1 MWVGLALLWRRH
13 ALTWLPYRLHDVAS
27 HAPTAHLSVATGT
40 SLEAVRGE
48 TARLAHLSLWPA
60 RDRARWRGSD
70 RSPLKQRNSLLPSYP
85 VEAAERSERGR
96 GLRWRPLFF
105 LFFLLFVYY
114 KIVFFRLAKGIGFL
128 NTKRN
133 DTQFP
138 SIVGLTTPRYHVPCT
153 MLHAVL
159 FEIYFVGPRSA
170 FAFEFVFAVCVCVC
184 TLE

>member
-1 MWVGLALLWRRH
+1 MTVCVVQFSSPRRKLVAEFAIGIASPNLYLSVEAAERRVWVGLALLWRRG
-13 ALTWLPYRLHDVAS
+13 AN
-27 HAPTAHLSVATGT
+27 VATVQATRRGIACADGPPQCGT

-105 LFFLLFVYY
+105 CFFLLFVYY
-114 KIVFFRLAKGIGFL
+114 KIVFFVWRK
-128 NTKRN
+128 
-133 DTQFP
+133 
-138 SIVGLTTPRYHVPCT
+138 V
-153 MLHAVL
+153 
-159 FEIYFVGPRSA
+159 
-170 FAFEFVFAVCVCVC
+170 
-184 TLE
+184 